1 MKLASAIKMTNAIRL
16 ALGTFTRVPVPPPTL
31 VNRSVAGQAIALA
44 PLTAALLALVCGIPL
59 LITYSQAPHALLTI
73 VSVALLAWLTR
84 GMHLD
89 GLADVADGLGSNK
102 PAALALEIARKSDIG
117 PFGVITIG
125 LALALQI
132 CALTACLDH
141 GQGFLGFALALFISR
156 TALTWGCIKGWP
168 AARSEGLGAMV
179 AESTS
184 LAVPIIWTALAL
196 VGSYLIFG
204 AVGGAATAIGI
215 ISAIV
220 LLNITK
226 RRFGGVTGDV
236 FGAMIEV
243 SMTATIVVLALAN

>member
-1 MKLASAIKMTNAIRL
+1 MPNALRL
-16 ALGTFTRVPVPPPTL
+16 ALGTFTRVPVPPPTI
-31 VNRSVAGQAIALA
+31 VNNSIAGQAIALA

-59 LITYSQAPHALLTI
+59 LFTQTHAPHALLAI
-73 VSVALLAWLTR
+73 ISVALLAWLTR

-117 PFGVITIG
+117 PFGVVTLVFTLG
-125 LALALQI
+125 LQI
-132 CALTACLDH
+132 SALTVCLDQ
-141 GQGFLGFALALFISR
+141 GKGFLAFALALFASR

-168 AARSEGLGAMV
+168 AARSNGLGAMV
-179 AESTS
+179 AESTAI
-184 LAVPIIWTALAL
+184 AVPIIWTALTL

-204 AVGGAATAIGI
+204 SAGTAATAIGI

-220 LLNITK
+220 VLNITK

-236 FGAMIEV
+236 FGAVLEV
-243 SMTATIVVLALAN
+243 SMTAAIVVLALAN

>member
-1 MKLASAIKMTNAIRL
+1 MPNALRL

-31 VNRSVAGQAIALA
+31 VNQSVAGQAIALA
-44 PLTAALLALVCGIPL
+44 PLTAAMMALICGIPL
-59 LITYSQAPHALLTI
+59 LFSKTDAPHSLLAVITI
-73 VSVALLAWLTR
+73 ALLAWLTR

-102 PAALALEIARKSDIG
+102 PAAIALEIARKSDIG
-117 PFGVITIG
+117 PFGVVT
-125 LALALQI
+125 LVFSLALQV

-141 GQGFLGFALALFISR
+141 GQGFLAFALALFISR

-168 AARSEGLGAMV
+168 AARNDGLGAIV

-184 LAVPIIWTALAL
+184 VAVPIIWTALAL
-196 VGSYLIFG
+196 IGSYVIFG
-204 AVGGAATAIGI
+204 AVGGAATAIGVM
-215 ISAIV
+215 SAVV

-236 FGAMIEV
+236 FGAVIEI
-243 SMTATIVVLALAN
+243 SMTAAIVVFALAN

>member
-1 MKLASAIKMTNAIRL
+1 
-16 ALGTFTRVPVPPPTL
+16 
-31 VNRSVAGQAIALA
+31 
-44 PLTAALLALVCGIPL
+44 
-59 LITYSQAPHALLTI
+59 
-73 VSVALLAWLTR
+73 
-84 GMHLD
+84 
-89 GLADVADGLGSNK
+89 
-102 PAALALEIARKSDIG
+102 
-117 PFGVITIG
+117 
-125 LALALQI
+125 
-132 CALTACLDH
+132 
-141 GQGFLGFALALFISR
+141 
-156 TALTWGCIKGWP
+156 
-168 AARSEGLGAMV
+168 MV

>member
-1 MKLASAIKMTNAIRL
+1 MPNAFRL
-16 ALGTFTRVPVPPPTL
+16 ALGTFTRVPVPPPTS
-31 VNRSVAGQAIALA
+31 VNQSIAGQAIALA
-44 PLTAALLALVCGIPL
+44 PFTAALLALICGIPL
-59 LITYSQAPHALLTI
+59 LFAYSDAPHALLAI
-73 VSVALLAWLTR
+73 FSVALLAWLTR

-117 PFGVITIG
+117 PFGVIT
-125 LALALQI
+125 LVFALALQV

-141 GQGFLGFALALFISR
+141 GQGFLAFALALLISR

-184 LAVPIIWTALAL
+184 VAVPIIWTALAL

-204 AVGGAATAIGI
+204 VAGGAATAIPI
-215 ISAIV
+215 KSA
-220 LLNITK
+220 NP
-226 RRFGGVTGDV
+226 
-236 FGAMIEV
+236 
-243 SMTATIVVLALAN
+243 